1 MARYPFAKLPD
12 HTKKGMGGYG
22 IGIVLENYWH
32 SYRANI
38 WGTK

>member
-1 MARYPFAKLPD
+1 MARYPFAI
-12 HTKKGMGGYG
+12 KKGMGGYG

-38 WGTK
+38 WATK